1 MPKTNRATIS
11 THVLDTTRGE
21 PAAGVTVTLWR
32 IDGRQPLQQA
42 SRETDADGRIADL
55 AAGSI
60 EAGTYSLVFDVAAYF
75 ATQRRGAPFLQRV
88 SVEFRINS
96 ADPHCHV
103 PLLLTPYACTSYR
116 GT

>member
-1 MPKTNRATIS
+1 MTTLS
-11 THVLDTTRGE
+11 THVLDVERGI
-21 PAAGVTVTLWR
+21 PAARLPVALYQR
-32 IDGRQPLQQA
+32 EHALA
-42 SRETDADGRIADL
+42 HAETDADGRITDL

-75 ATQRRGAPFLQRV
+75 ATQQRGAPFLQRV